1 MYEAVKALITETSSF
16 KFSIIRIQENFILL
30 PASVLYEMPLSPGIS
45 NQAINTEKKHIE
57 T

>member
-1 MYEAVKALITETSSF
+1 
-16 KFSIIRIQENFILL
+16 L

-57 T
+57 TWL